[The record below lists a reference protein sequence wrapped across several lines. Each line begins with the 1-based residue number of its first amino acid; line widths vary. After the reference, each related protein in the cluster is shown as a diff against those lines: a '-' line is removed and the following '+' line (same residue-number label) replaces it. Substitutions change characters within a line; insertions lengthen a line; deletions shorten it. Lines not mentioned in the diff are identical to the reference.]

1 MFCVLQMSSRT
12 SRCCFCNFCKG
23 NTQLTRSKIRQ
34 HEKVYGL
41 WDANIL
47 SEAKEGPSTSKK
59 TRYER
64 SLFANED
71 VLLEE
76 EHDDYP
82 TNYDSDGTDHD
93 VAQSS
98 SVCSNSTKLEV
109 MNLL

>member
-1 MFCVLQMSSRT
+1 M
-12 SRCCFCNFCKG
+12 
-23 NTQLTRSKIRQ
+23 TRNKIRQ

-41 WDANIL
+41 WDAKIS
-47 SEAKEGPSTSKK
+47 SEAKEGPSTAKR
-59 TRYER
+59 TRYEQ

-82 TNYDSDGTDHD
+82 TNYDGDGTD